1 MMVDNLFLGCY
12 GKIDR
17 GRKSI
22 VRIDS
27 AFSFCRRHPLDKS
40 VVYKL
45 QSIQEVAYG
54 KRKE

>member
-17 GRKSI
+17 ERESI

-27 AFSFCRRHPLDKS
+27 AFSFCRRHPP
-40 VVYKL
+40 
-45 QSIQEVAYG
+45 
-54 KRKE
+54 